1 MAHSPFQ
8 SNPPVT
14 IASKLKVIG
23 TKIPTL
29 DKVVPWRSQL
39 GVDTAIP
46 GCLDQSALVSVTLTR
61 HHHPMHRQYFNLQ
74 HNPFTTSP
82 DPTYF
87 YLAPSHAESVAKCEY
102 AIRNK
107 SGLAVVYGDVGMG
120 KTTILNM
127 LRKRFDQAAYTLAVL
142 NYTNQTSDTA
152 LLKAIA
158 TEFGLTP
165 PRTKQGT
172 LDQLQ
177 DFLAREVVEGRTP
190 LLLVDEAQEL
200 NNSLRPDRDMLGMIK
215 TLTNL
220 MLEHERLV
228 QIILFGQLEL
238 IPLLK
243 QRRELMSRVAQFG
256 VLSPLTQEDARAMME
271 HRWQTAGGTP
281 PLPFENEAFEIIY
294 EHTKGLPRDLV
305 KVSNSALTHA
315 FANRLDKAT
324 AESARYAVR
333 EHHLIEENHVE

>member
-1 MAHSPFQ
+1 MY
-8 SNPPVT
+8 
-14 IASKLKVIG
+14 
-23 TKIPTL
+23 
-29 DKVVPWRSQL
+29 
-39 GVDTAIP
+39 
-46 GCLDQSALVSVTLTR
+46 
-61 HHHPMHRQYFNLQ
+61 RQYFNLQ

-127 LRKRFDQAAYTLAVL
+127 LRKRFDHEAYTIAVL

-158 TEFGLTP
+158 GEFGLKAT
-165 PRTKQGT
+165 RTKQGAF
-172 LDQLQ
+172 DQLQ
-177 DFLAREVVEGRTP
+177 EFLAKEVVEGRTP
-190 LLLVDEAQEL
+190 LLLIDEAQEL
-200 NNSLRPDRDMLGMIK
+200 NNSVRPDRDMLGMIK
-215 TLTNL
+215 TLTNM
-220 MLEHERLV
+220 MLENERLI

-256 VLSPLTQEDARAMME
+256 VLSPLTKEDARAMME
-271 HRWQTAGGTP
+271 HRWKTAGGVL
-281 PLPFENEAFEIIY
+281 PLPFEDAAFEVIY

-315 FANRLDKAT
+315 FANRLEKAT
-324 AESARYAVR
+324 ADSAVYAVD